1 MSVTAGRK
9 AEVIK
14 TYAKKPGDTGS
25 PEVQVAILSE
35 RINNLTEHF
44 KSHVKDNHS
53 RRGLLKMVGQRRQLL
68 DYLRRTNEASYKNLI
83 EKLGIRRTFVPRG
96 ALEPSAFRRA
106 TQERVR
112 SIEPA
117 AIGAASNWQEPIR
130 IALATKQGSKRHSR
144 IAGRCCPPHRG
155 DARQLLAVLLM
166 AFELAVN
173 H

>member
-53 RRGLLKMVGQRRQLL
+53 RRGLLKMVSQRRTLL
-68 DYLRRTNEASYKNLI
+68 DYLRRTNESSYKTLI
-83 EKLGIRRTFVPRG
+83 EKLGIRR
-96 ALEPSAFRRA
+96 
-106 TQERVR
+106 
-112 SIEPA
+112 
-117 AIGAASNWQEPIR
+117 
-130 IALATKQGSKRHSR
+130 
-144 IAGRCCPPHRG
+144 
-155 DARQLLAVLLM
+155 
-166 AFELAVN
+166 
-173 H
+173 